1 MFKNRSL
8 FRPEVSLKRLSGT
21 EESRPC
27 QPPGDSGRGEGSMSW
42 GAHYTDENSLA
53 HYTGQMVRE
62 TWETW
67 RGRK

>member
-8 FRPEVSLKRLSGT
+8 FRPEISLKHLSGT

-27 QPPGDSGRGEGSMSW
+27 QPLGDSGRGEGGMSW

-53 HYTGQMVRE
+53 HDTGQMVRE
-62 TWETW
+62 TWET
-67 RGRK
+67 RGSRK